1 MTEQKNLI
9 IIGSS
14 GRNAG
19 KTEFACR
26 LISDNQNRFPV
37 YGVKIKRICTNK
49 DECDNLCKNC
59 LLGKLPIPGFEI
71 SEENDKTTGKDTSR
85 MLLAG
90 AKKVYFIKSEKDKLE
105 LAFLELM
112 KIIPKN
118 AIVVCESNY
127 LRQYIKPGLFVLIR
141 NNEDE
146 NLKESYVSTLKFAD
160 KIVNFKNSNWDF
172 QPSRIS
178 FQDNEWTIKEPA
190 TAIILAGGKSSR
202 MDGLDKSLLPINGIP
217 LILHIVK
224 QLEKHFDKIIIGSND
239 SQKFQF
245 LNLPVIPDLEPCKG
259 PLMGILSCLT
269 ASETEINFI
278 TACDIPIV
286 NTEIIHKMMCNV
298 DEYDMVIPVSDK
310 NMYEPLFAI
319 YKKSTLPTITTLLD
333 NDVRKITEILQ
344 YLKVKKFEFSPGLW
358 YQNLN
363 KKTDYLNFINNS
375 SNMS

>member
-1 MTEQKNLI
+1 
-9 IIGSS
+9 
-14 GRNAG
+14 
-19 KTEFACR
+19 
-26 LISDNQNRFPV
+26 
-37 YGVKIKRICTNK
+37 
-49 DECDNLCKNC
+49 
-59 LLGKLPIPGFEI
+59 LLGKISEPGFEI

-85 MLLAG
+85 MLVAG

-105 LAFLELM
+105 LAFSELM
-112 KIIPKN
+112 KIIPRN
-118 AIVVCESNY
+118 SIIVCESNY
-127 LRQYIKPGLFVLIR
+127 LRQYIKPGLFILIR
-141 NNEDE
+141 NNEDD

-160 KIVNFKNSNWDF
+160 KIVNFKSSNWDF

-178 FQDNEWTIKEPA
+178 FQDNEWIIKEPA

-224 QLEKHFDKIIIGSND
+224 QLEKHFDNIIIGSND

-245 LNLPVIPDLEPCKG
+245 LNLPVIPDLEPGKG
-259 PLMGILSCLT
+259 PLMGILSCLA
-269 ASETEINFI
+269 ASETDINFI

-286 NTEIIHKMMCNV
+286 NTEIIHKMICNA
-298 DEYDMVIPVSDK
+298 DEYDIVMPVSEK

-319 YKKSTLPTITTLLD
+319 YKKSVLPTISTLLKK
-333 NDVRKITEILQ
+333 DVRKITEILQ